1 MWLRV
6 GEEFTQQVITMTVVI
21 NNQGYT
27 LKGHLKLCSGWYW
40 KENCSESGAWPLTLS
55 VFLGFVFTKQMQM
68 AQKYPMLLGFGE
80 EMGVA
85 LTS

>member
-1 MWLRV
+1 MFWLV
-6 GEEFTQQVITMTVVI
+6 
-21 NNQGYT
+21 
-27 LKGHLKLCSGWYW
+27 L
-40 KENCSESGAWPLTLS
+40 ESGAWPLTLS